1 MYDKLVG
8 LVVYCDG
15 LSNSSLELG
24 ASDTILAYDAINQS
38 RDGDEM
44 VQKRQNVAPH
54 GATG

>member
-8 LVVYCDG
+8 LAVYCDG
-15 LSNSSLELG
+15 LANSSLG